1 MLMLRLA
8 FRNIFRQK
16 RRSLLTFLTM
26 VFGFVLSSVV
36 IGITI
41 GTFNQVVDSYARTNL
56 GHVQIHDKDY
66 LDRPAL
72 YRTVD
77 DVPQVGRVLADLPEV
92 EAWAPR
98 CYAAGLAS
106 LADRTSGAQVV
117 GIDPRRENAA
127 SRFNKKIKEGRAFQP
142 DSSREVILGVGL
154 AKYLKAKLGD
164 EVVIVSQAADGSIAN
179 DAYRLVGL
187 LESGNVESDRVAF
200 YLPLWTAQELFA
212 LDGKA
217 HEIVV
222 VARRLNQAEALAG
235 RIAQELRNPALSV
248 EPWKEFGRA
257 FYQAMMRDRRGHQ
270 IMTYIILMIVA
281 LGVLNTILMSVLE
294 RRREYGLL
302 KAVGTKPRHLFT
314 LILLEADFLALLAI
328 AGGILLS
335 LALNGYLSVR
345 GIPFGGGLTFAGMD
359 LSTVY
364 SSISYEIFL
373 IPALTILS
381 FTSLVALFPAM
392 KASRLDPARTMRLY

>member
-127 SRFNKKIKEGRAFQP
+127 SRFNKKIKEGRAFRP

-373 IPALTILS
+373 IPALTILF